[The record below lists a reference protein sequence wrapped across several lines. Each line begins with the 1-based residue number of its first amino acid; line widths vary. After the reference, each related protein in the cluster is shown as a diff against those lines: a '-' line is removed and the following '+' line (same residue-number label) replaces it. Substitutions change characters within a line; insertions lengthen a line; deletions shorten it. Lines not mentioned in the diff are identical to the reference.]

1 MKKYQEPEVDV
12 VRLDGSDIICTSGD
26 QCSDPLTNTTA
37 ETDIG

>member
-1 MKKYQEPEVDV
+1 MKKYQEPEVEV

-26 QCSDPLTNTTA
+26 NCTDPLAMTTA